1 MAANM
6 NLENNSEEE
15 VPYQNMEKDT
25 YYIVVTP
32 KGVRRRI
39 LFEGRDEY
47 GDYKV
52 RVASNF
58 LIRYKEEH
66 IQPLKFYKTND
77 QSELA
82 GGRRRRKSRRRI
94 TRRRKTQRRRR

>member
-6 NLENNSEEE
+6 NLENSSEKE
-15 VPYQNMEKDT
+15 VAYQNMEEGKH
-25 YYIVVTP
+25 YVLVTP
-32 KGVRRRI
+32 KGQRRRI

-52 RVASNF
+52 RIASNF

-66 IQPLKFYKTND
+66 IQPLKFYETDD

-82 GGRRRRKSRRRI
+82 GGRRRRRKTRRSKRSRK
-94 TRRRKTQRRRR
+94 TRRRN